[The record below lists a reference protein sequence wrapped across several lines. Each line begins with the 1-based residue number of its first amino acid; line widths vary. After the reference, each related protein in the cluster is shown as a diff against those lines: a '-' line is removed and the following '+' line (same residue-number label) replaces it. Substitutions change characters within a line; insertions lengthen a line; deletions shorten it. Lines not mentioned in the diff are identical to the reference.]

1 VNKSMKNGK
10 RRRLEL
16 NKETVV
22 HLTDDQ
28 LKKAVGGQ
36 TTSYPVS
43 DCATQ
48 CIGANLK

>member
-1 VNKSMKNGK
+1 MNKSKKNGK

-28 LKKAVGGQ
+28 LKNAVGGQ
-36 TTSYPVS
+36 DASYPVS
-43 DCATQ
+43 GCETQ
-48 CIGANLK
+48 CMKANR